1 MALMVTTT
9 MTVDAQIAMADLQQ
23 FVASG
28 DGEAFGRVVR
38 QHVDL
43 VYSLCRRELAGN
55 NGDLHLA
62 DDATQAVFILL
73 ARKARSLRYQR
84 TLVGWLYLTARNC
97 SRSARRAAQRR
108 QRHETEAARRRPDIM
123 QHDDF
128 NATIEQSEMASA
140 VHRAM
145 AHLDAGQR
153 DVLLMRFFQRM
164 TLVEVGRA
172 IGISEDAARQRV
184 NRAINNLRAIMERRR
199 EGTTGSGVAA
209 CGALPIWLESHAV
222 VAAPAAVARA
232 AMSAHTA
239 APALLP
245 AAIAKAAAVKSFLL
259 PAKLAAAAVAMVCI
273 GAVALVAS
281 VATSQPTTAPSA
293 AGTAAG
299 APAASQPAAAPV
311 TVTVRALID
320 GHDHLI
326 LKGATAQWR
335 HFEFAAPGR
344 IGGRNEATIING
356 ISWTPQWDDSDM
368 DNEVRVDKS
377 MSDRFEQIRPP
388 IPSAPMTVSI
398 QKVRCRGDATIA
410 QQLSAGNDFTTIVD
424 FDDNNIAGAAWY
436 QVTLTFTPQ

>member
-1 MALMVTTT
+1 MEMALMISTT
-9 MTVDAQIAMADLQQ
+9 MTVDAPIAMADLAQ

-28 DGEAFGRVVR
+28 DGDAFGRVVR

-43 VYSLCRRELAGN
+43 VYSLCRRELAGS
-55 NGDLHLA
+55 GGELHLA

-73 ARKARSLRYQR
+73 ARKARSLRHQR
-84 TLVGWLYLTARNC
+84 TLVGWFYLTARNC

-108 QRHETEAARRRPDIM
+108 QRHETEAARRRPEIM
-123 QHDDF
+123 QQDDF
-128 NATIEQSEMASA
+128 NATIEQAEMASA
-140 VHRAM
+140 VHQAM

-184 NRAINNLRAIMERRR
+184 NRAMNSLRAVMERR
-199 EGTTGSGVAA
+199 GGSGGVAA
-209 CGALPIWLESHAV
+209 CAAALPVWLESHAV
-222 VAAPAAVARA
+222 VTAPTAVARA

-239 APALLP
+239 APAPLP

-259 PAKLAAAAVAMVCI
+259 PAKLAAAAAVVVCVGVI
-273 GAVALVAS
+273 ALVAS
-281 VATSQPTTAPSA
+281 VATSQPATGPSA
-293 AGTAAG
+293 AGGAA
-299 APAASQPAAAPV
+299 APASQPAAAPV

-344 IGGRNEATIING
+344 INGRNEPTIING
-356 ISWTPQWDDSDM
+356 VSWTPQWDDSDM
-368 DNEVRVDKS
+368 DKEVRVEKS
-377 MSDRFEQIRPP
+377 MSDKFEQIQPS
-388 IPSAPMTVSI
+388 IPNAPMTVSL
-398 QKVRCRGDATIA
+398 QKIRCRGDATIA
-410 QQLSAGNDFTTIVD
+410 QQPSADNDFTTIVD
-424 FDDNNIAGAAWY
+424 FDDNAAAGAAWY